1 MAAPNQCRD
10 VTGIQD
16 GAYRQLRRWGRR
28 PSLLALAFLVGLLTI
43 LIAGSATP
51 WGKAPGTAVAPSV
64 HRGVA
69 LTPAFDPF
77 PSASTLPDLTLGTA
91 ANPAEICAVS
101 TSTCSAGTG
110 VARVTLSAQA
120 TSSPRPYWPDVQ
132 VAFVIETTAY
142 DGVADHYNAFEGTD
156 PCAVAT
162 SDQGPLCEES
172 NGVPFFVANAGVLA
186 HAIAGE
192 NPHSNV
198 SFAMVDFFGTDYDW
212 NDGPFDSWKYHVD
225 IADFVPAADFGGQVV
240 SSFQAE
246 QLNEGN
252 GWGCVCGLDDNFL
265 HSSSITALYGTI
277 IGSGL
282 TWSLATHHVIVLMGS
297 AAPRDPSY
305 PENYWV
311 SGFDQCCTS
320 PTEYSGTC
328 EPAYVFSNSA
338 SPNCEG
344 WVRSQDGNPTHSIA
358 ALTKTSPTCTESIG
372 GSCTVDVI
380 DYWDTPTDPYSQGWP
395 VGHNVVHP
403 SGLPVGSSGPGGTAV
418 IADSVNILRAGCD
431 LAAATGGNWNGPA
444 YWTCPDGQSG
454 SLQYVS
460 HGAIDNPTTYNP
472 TLFSALKQISFGP
485 VYASLV
491 ANGSSHPIFTY
502 VPPANF
508 AVAADPQYATACV
521 TPNGYLTTC
530 QVVPTVLHQNGV
542 TFLGW
547 NWSTNKSRNQL
558 YVGDAWTASFNVVN
572 TGPPD
577 SLDPVL
583 ACTTVTCRAAG
594 SGAISGLFSSASYF
608 PPNSTVLQSLSF
620 PLAQVKVIGEVV
632 GAPPPLI
639 PPPSPPIPPAFPIVI
654 APVTPVLIATPTA
667 VGQGIGTVSLQ
678 AAAAGFLGA
687 GFMRVSLKNRPIA
700 MKVAAK
706 TGPQVSRFDAEKN
719 RKDTNVG
726 RFV

>member
-1 MAAPNQCRD
+1 MNG
-10 VTGIQD
+10 VGTT
-16 GAYRQLRRWGRR
+16 AYRRLRSFARR
-28 PSLLALAFLVGLLTI
+28 PSVLGLVFLAGLLALVI
-43 LIAGSATP
+43 VGSAAP
-51 WGKAPGTAVAPSV
+51 WGRSPVTAPAPSGSLSA
-64 HRGVA
+64 HPIHA
-69 LTPAFDPF
+69 YDPLAAAVS
-77 PSASTLPDLTLGTA
+77 PLTLGA
-91 ANPAEICAVS
+91 NANPAEICS
-101 TSTCSAGTG
+101 TTTSSCSAGTG
-110 VARVTLSAQA
+110 TARVTLTVEA
-120 TSSPRPYWPDVQ
+120 TTSPRPYWPDVQ

-156 PCAVAT
+156 PCALAT
-162 SDQGPLCEES
+162 QDQGPLCEES
-172 NGVPFFVANAGVLA
+172 NGVPFFVANAEVLA
-186 HAIAGE
+186 HAIASE

-225 IADFVPAADFGGQVV
+225 IADFVPAGDFGGAVR
-240 SSFQAE
+240 SSFQAS

-297 AAPRDPSY
+297 AAPRDPAY

-320 PTEYSGTC
+320 PYEYSGTC
-328 EPAYVFSNSA
+328 EPAYVFSNGA

-344 WVRSQDGNPTHSIA
+344 WVRSQDGDPTHSIA
-358 ALTKTSPTCTESIG
+358 ALTKTSPTCTDSIG
-372 GSCTVDVI
+372 GQCTIDVI
-380 DYWDTPTDPYSQGWP
+380 DYWDTTTDPYSQGWP
-395 VGHNVVHP
+395 TGNNVVHP
-403 SGLPVGSSGPGGTAV
+403 SQLPAGSSGPGGTYV
-418 IADSVNILRAGCD
+418 IANSINILRAGCD
-431 LAAATGGNWNGPA
+431 LAAATGGSWNGPA
-444 YWTCPDGQSG
+444 YWSCSDGQAG
-454 SLQYVS
+454 SLQYVP
-460 HGAIDNPTTYNP
+460 HGPIDNPNTYNP

-491 ANGSSHPIFTY
+491 ANGSNHPLFTY

-508 AVAADPQYATACV
+508 AVAAAPQYATACA
-521 TPNGYLTTC
+521 TPDGYLSTC
-530 QVVPTVLHQNGV
+530 QIVPTVLHQNGV

-572 TGPPD
+572 TGPPFA
-577 SLDPVL
+577 LDPVL

-594 SGAISGLFSSASYF
+594 SGPVSGLYSSVSYY
-608 PPNSTVLQSLSF
+608 PPNSTALTTWSF
-620 PLAQVKVIGEVV
+620 PLAEVRVIGPVAA
-632 GAPPPLI
+632 GPPPLT
-639 PPPSPPIPPAFPIVI
+639 PPAPPPIPPSFPIIV
-654 APVTPVLIATPTA
+654 APVTPVLVATPTA

-700 MKVAAK
+700 MRVAAK
-706 TGPQVSRFDAEKN
+706 AGPQVSKFDAEKN
-719 RKDTNVG
+719 RKDTGVG